1 MPIAK
6 DQLQRL
12 DRYRWL
18 VPRSTR
24 PGMHTD
30 ALIYTDEH
38 LLEQILGDLSIEQAM
53 NVACLP
59 GIVGRS
65 LAMPD
70 IHQGYGFPIGGVA
83 ATDANGG
90 VVSPGGVGFD
100 INCGVRLLASNLDR
114 EAAVPKMRELI
125 NQIFRDVPSGTGS
138 KGSVTCDSKQLDDIL
153 ERGAAA
159 IVERGFGEP
168 ADLEFCEE
176 SGTMDGA
183 RATKVSDRAKARGRT
198 QIGTLGSGNHFL
210 EVQYV
215 EKILEP
221 EIAQVF
227 GLALDQVVV
236 LIHCGSRG
244 LGHQVC
250 TDFLQVMNEAMPR
263 YSISL
268 PDRQLAC
275 VPVRSPEAKDYL
287 AAMAASA
294 NFAWA
299 NRQAI
304 THFTR
309 GAFRR
314 IFGDTATLRVVY
326 DVAHNIAKRERH
338 RIASFEDLNAP
349 PGSSARHEMK
359 DDPASDHNRGGFQTH
374 PLSGSLGG
382 RSFSSDIE
390 APSSSGAL
398 APEAAPQHLRDVF
411 VHRKGATRS
420 FPAGSPELPAAYKDA
435 GQPVLIPGSM
445 GTASYVLVGTQR
457 AMDETFGTVCHGA
470 GRAMSRT
477 AAKKGR
483 DARAETKK
491 LEEMGIILR
500 AETRDGIL
508 EEVPEAYKDIDAVV
522 DVVHNAGLARK
533 VARLRPLGVV
543 KG

>member
-1 MPIAK
+1 MPIPK
-6 DQLQRL
+6 NQLQKL

-24 PGMHTD
+24 AGMHTD
-30 ALIYTDEH
+30 ALIYADEK

-83 ATDANGG
+83 ATDARGG
-90 VVSPGGVGFD
+90 VISPGGVGFD
-100 INCGVRLLASNLDR
+100 INCGVRLLASSLDR
-114 EAAVPKMRELI
+114 DEVTPKLRELV
-125 NQIFRDVPSGTGS
+125 NQLFRDVPSGTGS
-138 KGSVTCDSKQLDDIL
+138 EGTVPCSFKELDDVL

-168 ADLEFCEE
+168 ADLDFCEE
-176 SGTMDGA
+176 SGTMRGA
-183 RATKVSDRAKARGRT
+183 SAGKVSDRAKQRGRT
-198 QIGTLGSGNHFL
+198 QLGTLGSGNHFL

-215 EKILEP
+215 ERIFEP
-221 EIAQVF
+221 EIAQTF
-227 GLALDQVVV
+227 GLQENRVVV

-250 TDFLQVMNEAMPR
+250 TDFLKVMNEAMRR
-263 YSISL
+263 YEISL

-275 VPVRSPEAKDYL
+275 VPLHSQEAKDYL
-287 AAMAASA
+287 AAMAAAA

-314 IFGDTATLRVVY
+314 IFGDDTALRVVY
-326 DVAHNIAKRERH
+326 DVSHNIAKRERH
-338 RIASFEDLNAP
+338 LVGEQKRE
-349 PGSSARHEMK
+349 
-359 DDPASDHNRGGFQTH
+359 
-374 PLSGSLGG
+374 
-382 RSFSSDIE
+382 
-390 APSSSGAL
+390 
-398 APEAAPQHLRDVF
+398 VV

-420 FPAGSPELPAAYKDA
+420 YPANSPELPAAYKEV

-445 GTASYVLVGTQR
+445 GTASYVLVGTER
-457 AMDETFGTVCHGA
+457 AMEETFGTVCHGA

-477 AAKKGR
+477 AAKRGR
-483 DARAETKK
+483 DARVETKK
-491 LEEMGIILR
+491 LEDQGIILR

-508 EEVPEAYKDIDAVV
+508 EEIPEAYKDIDAVV

-533 VARLRPLGVV
+533 VARLHPMGVV

>member
-1 MPIAK
+1 MPFPK
-6 DQLQRL
+6 NQLQKL

-18 VPRSTR
+18 VPRSAR
-24 PGMHTD
+24 AGMHTD
-30 ALIYTDEH
+30 ALIYADEF
-38 LLEQILGDLSIEQAM
+38 LLEQILRDLSIEQAM

-83 ATDANGG
+83 ATDLRRG
-90 VVSPGGVGFD
+90 VISPGGVGFD
-100 INCGVRLLASNLDR
+100 INCGVRLLASSLHRD
-114 EAAVPKMRELI
+114 EVAPKLRELV
-125 NQIFRDVPSGTGS
+125 NQLFRDVPSGTGS
-138 KGSVTCDSKQLDDIL
+138 EGTVPCSFKELDDVL

-168 ADLEFCEE
+168 ADIEFCEE
-176 SGTMDGA
+176 SGTMRGA
-183 RATKVSDRAKARGRT
+183 SANKVSDRAKQRGRT

-210 EVQYV
+210 EVQYI
-215 EKILEP
+215 EKIFEP
-221 EIAQVF
+221 EIAHIF
-227 GLALDQVVV
+227 GLQENRVVV

-250 TDFLQVMNEAMPR
+250 TDFLKVMNEAMRR
-263 YSISL
+263 YDISL

-275 VPVRSPEAKDYL
+275 VPLHSLEAKDYL
-287 AAMAASA
+287 AAMAAAA

-304 THFTR
+304 SHFTR
-309 GAFRR
+309 GAFGK
-314 IFGDTATLRVVY
+314 IFGEETKLRVVY
-326 DVAHNIAKRERH
+326 DVSHNIAKRERH
-338 RIASFEDLNAP
+338 RVAEQE
-349 PGSSARHEMK
+349 REVM
-359 DDPASDHNRGGFQTH
+359 
-374 PLSGSLGG
+374 
-382 RSFSSDIE
+382 
-390 APSSSGAL
+390 
-398 APEAAPQHLRDVF
+398 

-420 FPAGSPELPAAYKDA
+420 FPANSPELPAAYEDA

-457 AMDETFGTVCHGA
+457 AMEETFGTVCHGA

-477 AAKKGR
+477 AAKRGR
-483 DARAETKK
+483 DARIETKK
-491 LEEMGIILR
+491 LEDQGIILR

-508 EEVPEAYKDIDAVV
+508 EEIPEAYKDIDAVI

-533 VARLRPLGVV
+533 VARLRPMGVV

>member
-1 MPIAK
+1 MQK
-6 DQLQRL
+6 NQLRKI

-24 PGMHTD
+24 SGMHTD
-30 ALIYTDEH
+30 ALIYADEQ
-38 LLEQILGDLSIEQAM
+38 LLENILGDLSIEQAM

-83 ATDANGG
+83 AMDFHRG
-90 VVSPGGVGFD
+90 VISPGGVGFD
-100 INCGVRLLASNLDR
+100 INCGVRLLASTLTRD
-114 EAAVPKMRELI
+114 EVTPKLRQLV
-125 NQIFRDVPSGTGS
+125 NQLFRDVPSGTGS
-138 KGSVTCDSKQLDDIL
+138 EGTVPCSFAELDDVL
-153 ERGAAA
+153 ERGAAWV
-159 IVERGFGEP
+159 VERGFGEP

-176 SGTMDGA
+176 SGAMRGA
-183 RATKVSDRAKARGRT
+183 DAGKVSDRAKQRGRT

-221 EIAQVF
+221 EIAEAF
-227 GLALDQVVV
+227 GLHVNQVTV

-250 TDFLQVMNEAMPR
+250 TDFLKVMNEAMPR

-275 VPVRSPEAKDYL
+275 VPLRSLEAKEYM
-287 AAMAASA
+287 AAMAAAA

-314 IFGDTATLRVVY
+314 IFGEDVHLRVVY
-326 DVAHNIAKRERH
+326 DVAHNMAKREHH
-338 RIASFEDLNAP
+338 RVDGKECEL
-349 PGSSARHEMK
+349 
-359 DDPASDHNRGGFQTH
+359 
-374 PLSGSLGG
+374 
-382 RSFSSDIE
+382 
-390 APSSSGAL
+390 
-398 APEAAPQHLRDVF
+398 V

-420 FPAGSPELPAAYKDA
+420 FPAGSPDLPAAYINA

-445 GTASYVLVGTQR
+445 GTASWVLVGTAR
-457 AMDETFGTVCHGA
+457 AMEETFGTVCHGA

-477 AAKKGR
+477 AAKRGR
-483 DARAETKK
+483 DVRTETKK
-491 LEEMGIILR
+491 LEDQGIILR
-500 AETRDGIL
+500 SETRDGIL
-508 EEVPEAYKDIDAVV
+508 EEIPEAYKDVDAVV

-533 VARLRPLGVV
+533 VARLRPMGVI

>member
-1 MPIAK
+1 VSMQK
-6 DQLQRL
+6 NQLRRL
-12 DRYRWL
+12 DSYRWL

-30 ALIYTDEH
+30 ALIYADEQ
-38 LLEQILGDLSIEQAM
+38 LLENILGDSSIEQAM

-83 ATDANGG
+83 ATDFRHG
-90 VVSPGGVGFD
+90 VISPGGVGFD
-100 INCGVRLLASNLDR
+100 INCGVRLLGSTLERD
-114 EAAVPKMRELI
+114 EVTPKLRELV
-125 NQIFRDVPSGTGS
+125 NQLFRDVPSGTGS
-138 KGSVTCDSKQLDDIL
+138 EGTVPCSFSDLDDVL
-153 ERGAAA
+153 ERGAAWV
-159 IVERGFGEP
+159 VERGFGEP

-176 SGTMDGA
+176 SGALRGA
-183 RATKVSDRAKARGRT
+183 DARKVSDRAKQRGRT

-210 EVQYV
+210 EVPYV

-221 EIAQVF
+221 EIAEAF
-227 GLALDQVVV
+227 GLHVNQVVV

-250 TDFLQVMNEAMPR
+250 TDFLKVMNEAMPR

-275 VPVRSPEAKDYL
+275 VPLRSPEAKEYL
-287 AAMAASA
+287 AAMAAAA

-314 IFGDTATLRVVY
+314 IFGEGAHLRVVY
-326 DVAHNIAKRERH
+326 DVAHNMAKRERH
-338 RIASFEDLNAP
+338 RVEGED
-349 PGSSARHEMK
+349 RE
-359 DDPASDHNRGGFQTH
+359 
-374 PLSGSLGG
+374 
-382 RSFSSDIE
+382 
-390 APSSSGAL
+390 
-398 APEAAPQHLRDVF
+398 VV

-420 FPAGSPELPAAYKDA
+420 FPAGSPELPPAYKDA

-445 GTASYVLVGTQR
+445 GTASWVLVGTDR
-457 AMDETFGTVCHGA
+457 AMEETFGTVCHGA

-477 AAKKGR
+477 AAKRGR
-483 DARAETKK
+483 DVRTETKK
-491 LEEMGIILR
+491 LEDLGIILR
-500 AETRDGIL
+500 SETRDGIL
-508 EEVPEAYKDIDAVV
+508 EEIPEAYKDVDAVV

-533 VARLRPLGVV
+533 VARLRPMGVI

>member
-1 MPIAK
+1 LAIQK
-6 DQLQRL
+6 NQLRQL

-18 VPRSTR
+18 VPRSTKE
-24 PGMHTD
+24 GMQTD
-30 ALIYTDEH
+30 ALIYADEK
-38 LLEQILGDLSIEQAM
+38 LLEHILGDLSIEQAM

-83 ATDANGG
+83 ATDAQRG

-100 INCGVRLLASNLDR
+100 INCGVRLLAANLNHED
-114 EAAVPKMRELI
+114 VTPKLRELV
-125 NQIFRDVPSGTGS
+125 NQVFRDVPSGTGS
-138 KGSVTCDSKQLDDIL
+138 QGPVSCSFQDLDQVL
-153 ERGAAA
+153 ERGASWT
-159 IVERGFGEP
+159 IEHGYGE
-168 ADLEFCEE
+168 ATDLEFCEE
-176 SGTMDGA
+176 SGAMRGA
-183 RATKVSDRAKARGRT
+183 DARKVSDRAKQRGRT

-221 EIAQVF
+221 EIAECF
-227 GLALDQVVV
+227 GLQLNQIVV

-250 TDFLQVMNEAMPR
+250 TDFLKRMNEVMAE
-263 YSISL
+263 YKISL

-275 VPVRSPEAKDYL
+275 VPLRSQEAKDYM
-287 AAMAASA
+287 AAMEAAA
-294 NFAWA
+294 NYAWA

-309 GAFRR
+309 GVFRR
-314 IFGDTATLRVVY
+314 IFGEGARLRVVY
-326 DVAHNIAKRERH
+326 DVAHNMAKRETH
-338 RIASFEDLNAP
+338 RVGDAE
-349 PGSSARHEMK
+349 RE
-359 DDPASDHNRGGFQTH
+359 
-374 PLSGSLGG
+374 
-382 RSFSSDIE
+382 
-390 APSSSGAL
+390 
-398 APEAAPQHLRDVF
+398 VV

-420 FPAGSPELPAAYKDA
+420 FPAGSPELPAAYKSA

-445 GTASYVLVGTQR
+445 GTASYVLVGTDR
-457 AMDETFGTVCHGA
+457 AMEETFGTVCHGA

-477 AAKKGR
+477 AAKRGR
-483 DARAETKK
+483 DARVELKK
-491 LEEMGIILR
+491 LEDQGIILR

-508 EEVPEAYKDIDAVV
+508 EEIPEAYKDIDEVV
-522 DVVHNAGLARK
+522 NVVHNAGLARK
-533 VARLRPLGVV
+533 VARLRPIGVI

>member
-6 DQLQRL
+6 NQLQRL

-30 ALIYTDEH
+30 ALIYADEH
-38 LLEQILGDLSIEQAM
+38 LLEQILGDLSIDQAM

-90 VVSPGGVGFD
+90 VISPGGVGFD
-100 INCGVRLLASNLDR
+100 INCGVRLLAGNLNRD
-114 EAAVPKMRELI
+114 AAVPKMRDLI

-138 KGSVTCDSKQLDDIL
+138 KGPVQCDLKQLDDIL

-159 IVERGFGEP
+159 VVERGFGEP

-176 SGTMDGA
+176 SGAMDGA
-183 RATKVSDRAKARGRT
+183 RPGKVSDRAKARGRT

-215 EKILEP
+215 EKIFEP
-221 EIAQVF
+221 EIARIF
-227 GLALDQVVV
+227 GLELDQVVV

-294 NFAWA
+294 NYAWA

-309 GAFRR
+309 GAFHR
-314 IFGDTATLRVVY
+314 IFGDSTSLRVVY

-338 RIASFEDLNAP
+338 RIAGEGRGFN
-349 PGSSARHEMK
+349 
-359 DDPASDHNRGGFQTH
+359 PAI
-374 PLSGSLGG
+374 SGSTSL
-382 RSFSSDIE
+382 
-390 APSSSGAL
+390 GAL
-398 APEAAPQHLRDVF
+398 AAEASAREEEAPRPAEEPESRSIAETATRLRDVI

-457 AMDETFGTVCHGA
+457 AMEETFGTVCHGA

-483 DARAETKK
+483 DARVETKK

-508 EEVPEAYKDIDAVV
+508 EEIPEAYKDIDAVI

>member
-1 MPIAK
+1 VSMQK
-6 DQLQRL
+6 NQLRKL

-30 ALIYTDEH
+30 ALIYADEQ
-38 LLEQILGDLSIEQAM
+38 LLEKILGDLSIEQAM

-83 ATDANGG
+83 ATDFHHG
-90 VVSPGGVGFD
+90 VISPGGVGFD
-100 INCGVRLLASNLDR
+100 INCGVRLLGSTLDR
-114 EAAVPKMRELI
+114 DEVTPKLRELV
-125 NQIFRDVPSGTGS
+125 NQLFRDVPSGTGS
-138 KGSVTCDSKQLDDIL
+138 EGTVPCSFAELDDVL
-153 ERGAAA
+153 KRGAAWV
-159 IVERGFGEP
+159 VERGFGEP

-176 SGTMDGA
+176 SGAMRGA
-183 RATKVSDRAKARGRT
+183 DAGKVSDRAKQRGRT

-221 EIAQVF
+221 EIAAAF
-227 GLALDQVVV
+227 GLHVNQVVV

-250 TDFLQVMNEAMPR
+250 TDFLKVMNEAMPR

-275 VPVRSPEAKDYL
+275 VPLRSPEAKEYL
-287 AAMAASA
+287 AAMAAAA

-314 IFGDTATLRVVY
+314 IFGEGAHLRVVY
-326 DVAHNIAKRERH
+326 DVAHNMAKRERH
-338 RIASFEDLNAP
+338 RVE
-349 PGSSARHEMK
+349 GKERE
-359 DDPASDHNRGGFQTH
+359 
-374 PLSGSLGG
+374 
-382 RSFSSDIE
+382 
-390 APSSSGAL
+390 
-398 APEAAPQHLRDVF
+398 VV

-445 GTASYVLVGTQR
+445 GTASWVLVGTDR
-457 AMDETFGTVCHGA
+457 AMEETFGTVCHGA

-477 AAKKGR
+477 AAKRGR
-483 DARAETKK
+483 DVRTETKK
-491 LEEMGIILR
+491 LEDLGIILR
-500 AETRDGIL
+500 SETRDGIL
-508 EEVPEAYKDIDAVV
+508 EEIPEAYKDVDAVV

-533 VARLRPLGVV
+533 VVRLRPMGVI

>member
-1 MPIAK
+1 MMQK
-6 DQLQRL
+6 NRL
-12 DRYRWL
+12 RKLDPYRWL
-18 VPRSTR
+18 VPRSAKL
-24 PGMHTD
+24 GMHTD
-30 ALIYTDEH
+30 ALIYADEK

-53 NVACLP
+53 NVAFLP

-83 ATDANGG
+83 ATDLHHG

-100 INCGVRLLASNLDR
+100 INCGVRLLASTLHR
-114 EAAVPKMRELI
+114 EEVTPKLRELV
-125 NQIFRDVPSGTGS
+125 NQLFRDVPSGTGS
-138 KGSVTCDSKQLDDIL
+138 EGTVSCSFKELDDVL
-153 ERGAAA
+153 ERGASWV
-159 IVERGFGEP
+159 VERGFGDA

-176 SGTMDGA
+176 CGA
-183 RATKVSDRAKARGRT
+183 MGGASASNVSDRAKQRGRT

-221 EIAQVF
+221 EIAEQF
-227 GLALDQVVV
+227 GLSLNQVVV

-250 TDFLQVMNEAMPR
+250 TDFLKVMNEAMPR

-275 VPVRSPEAKDYL
+275 VPLRSP
-287 AAMAASA
+287 
-294 NFAWA
+294 
-299 NRQAI
+299 QAI

-309 GAFRR
+309 AAFRR
-314 IFGDTATLRVVY
+314 IFGDSVQIGVVY
-326 DVAHNIAKRERH
+326 DVAHNIAKRERYVVGDAE
-338 RIASFEDLNAP
+338 RE
-349 PGSSARHEMK
+349 
-359 DDPASDHNRGGFQTH
+359 
-374 PLSGSLGG
+374 
-382 RSFSSDIE
+382 
-390 APSSSGAL
+390 
-398 APEAAPQHLRDVF
+398 VV

-445 GTASYVLVGTQR
+445 GTASYVLVGTNR
-457 AMDETFGTVCHGA
+457 AMEETFGTVCHGA

-477 AAKKGR
+477 AAKRGR
-483 DARAETKK
+483 DARVETKK
-491 LEEMGIILR
+491 LEDQGIILR

-508 EEVPEAYKDIDAVV
+508 EEIPEAYKDIDEVV
-522 DVVHNAGLARK
+522 DVVHHAGLARK
-533 VARLRPLGVV
+533 VARLRPMGVV

>member
-6 DQLQRL
+6 NQLQKL

-18 VPRSTR
+18 VPRSAK

-30 ALIYTDEH
+30 ALIYADEH

-83 ATDANGG
+83 ATDFHGG
-90 VVSPGGVGFD
+90 VISPGGVGFD
-100 INCGVRLLASNLDR
+100 INCGVRLVASNIHRD
-114 EAAVPKMRELI
+114 AAAPQMRELV
-125 NQIFRDVPSGTGS
+125 NQLFRDVPSGTGS
-138 KGSVTCDSKQLDDIL
+138 KGTVPCDFDQLDDVL

-176 SGTMDGA
+176 SGAMRGA
-183 RATKVSDRAKARGRT
+183 NAGKVSDRAKQRGRT

-215 EKILEP
+215 EKIFEP
-221 EIAQVF
+221 EIARAF
-227 GLALDQVVV
+227 GLELDQVVV

-250 TDFLQVMNEAMPR
+250 TDFLKVMNEAMPR

-275 VPVRSPEAKDYL
+275 VPLRSPEAKDYL

-314 IFGDTATLRVVY
+314 IFGDSTSLRVVY
-326 DVAHNIAKRERH
+326 DVAHNIAKHERH
-338 RIASFEDLNAP
+338 QIANFRDLNVAP
-349 PGSSARHEMK
+349 RSSAQHSANL
-359 DDPASDHNRGGFQTH
+359 DIDSVPPSDA
-374 PLSGSLGG
+374 LVSGES
-382 RSFSSDIE
+382 E
-390 APSSSGAL
+390 V
-398 APEAAPQHLRDVF
+398 RDVGHASSMRDVSHASSAYEVI

-457 AMDETFGTVCHGA
+457 AMLETFGTVCHGA

-483 DARAETKK
+483 DARVETKK
-491 LEEMGIILR
+491 LEDQGIILR

-508 EEVPEAYKDIDAVV
+508 EEIPEAYKDIDAVI

-533 VARLRPLGVV
+533 VARLRPLGVI

>member
-1 MPIAK
+1 LAIRK
-6 DQLQRL
+6 DQLRKL
-12 DRYRWL
+12 DDYRWL
-18 VPRSTR
+18 VPRSMR

-30 ALIYTDEH
+30 ALIYADEG

-83 ATDANGG
+83 ATDARSG

-100 INCGVRLLASNLDR
+100 INCGVRLLASTLERSD
-114 EAAVPKMRELI
+114 VTPKLRELV
-125 NQIFRDVPSGTGS
+125 NQLFRDVPSGTGS
-138 KGSVTCDSKQLDDIL
+138 EGEVPCSFAELDAVL
-153 ERGAAA
+153 ERGAAWA
-159 IVERGFGEP
+159 IERGYGEP
-168 ADLEFCEE
+168 SDAEFCEE
-176 SGTMDGA
+176 SGCMAGA
-183 RATKVSDRAKARGRT
+183 DAGKISDRAKQRGRT

-215 EKILEP
+215 EKIFEP
-221 EIAQVF
+221 EIAACF
-227 GLALDQVVV
+227 GLHVGQVVV

-250 TDFLQVMNEAMPR
+250 TDFLKRMGEAMRR
-263 YSISL
+263 YEISL

-275 VPVRSPEAKDYL
+275 VPLRSPEAKDYL
-287 AAMAASA
+287 AAMAAAA

-309 GAFRR
+309 GAFRKVL
-314 IFGDTATLRVVY
+314 GEGAALRVVY
-326 DVAHNIAKRERH
+326 DVSHNIAKRERH
-338 RIASFEDLNAP
+338 VVAPGPRDRED
-349 PGSSARHEMK
+349 
-359 DDPASDHNRGGFQTH
+359 
-374 PLSGSLGG
+374 
-382 RSFSSDIE
+382 
-390 APSSSGAL
+390 
-398 APEAAPQHLRDVF
+398 EAAPEREVL

-420 FPAGSPELPAAYKDA
+420 FPAGSSVLPAAYRDA
-435 GQPVLIPGSM
+435 GQPVFIPGSM
-445 GTASYVLVGTQR
+445 GTASYVLVGTER
-457 AMDETFGTVCHGA
+457 AMAETFGTVCHGA

-483 DARAETKK
+483 DVRAETKK
-491 LEEMGIILR
+491 LEEQGIILR
-500 AETRDGIL
+500 SETRDGIL
-508 EEVPEAYKDIDAVV
+508 EEVPEAYKDVDAVV
-522 DVVHNAGLARK
+522 NVVHNAGLARK
-533 VARLRPLGVV
+533 VARLRPMGVI

>member
-1 MPIAK
+1 MAVAK
-6 DQLQRL
+6 NQLQRL

-30 ALIYTDEH
+30 ALIYADEH

-83 ATDANGG
+83 ATDADGG
-90 VVSPGGVGFD
+90 VISPGGVGFD

-114 EAAVPKMRELI
+114 EAAVPKMRDLI

-138 KGSVTCDSKQLDDIL
+138 KGPVTCDFKQLDDVL

-159 IVERGFGEP
+159 IVERGFGVP

-183 RATKVSDRAKARGRT
+183 RPGKVSDRAKARGRT

-215 EKILEP
+215 EKIFEP
-221 EIAQVF
+221 EIAQIF
-227 GLALDQVVV
+227 GLEVNQVVV
-236 LIHCGSRG
+236 MIHCGSRG

-250 TDFLQVMNEAMPR
+250 TDFLRVMNEAMPR

-314 IFGDTATLRVVY
+314 IFGESTTLRVVY

-338 RIASFEDLNAP
+338 RIAGRTSAFASAESSVE
-349 PGSSARHEMK
+349 GSE
-359 DDPASDHNRGGFQTH
+359 PADTRQSMR
-374 PLSGSLGG
+374 
-382 RSFSSDIE
+382 E
-390 APSSSGAL
+390 
-398 APEAAPQHLRDVF
+398 VF

-420 FPAGSPELPAAYKDA
+420 FPAGSPGLPAAYKDA
-435 GQPVLIPGSM
+435 GQPVFIPGSM
-445 GTASYVLVGTQR
+445 GTASYVLVGTQH
-457 AMDETFGTVCHGA
+457 AMEETFGTVCHGA

-483 DARAETKK
+483 DARVETKK